1 MPYHLVARA
10 RHRSLMFRSHREAM
24 WLWQAIAQRAPG
36 LQALCL
42 MPDHLHLVH
51 PDDVR
56 LTLARAL
63 QGFARR
69 RNAARGER
77 GRVVDPLPDAEPLAD
92 AQKLRRAIR
101 YVHLNPCRAGLTD
114 DPLAW
119 TWSTHRD
126 KVGLAAVPATHRSH
140 DTHAFHAYVSGDP
153 TVHVRGTELPVAGY
167 MPSGDALGE
176 VAQAVTEILR
186 VPTSELRRRS
196 PSRRLF
202 VRCARV
208 YTAASSR
215 DIGAWCGLTRQAVAR
230 IPATSTAEVRLVGR
244 VLGDPRFG
252 GLDDGD
258 LTIAG
263 SLRRYRG
270 WRCPHPGRRPRRT
283 ERTRQDRRRDAPVN
297 TRGASPP
304 VGTFGTAGS
313 TRTGANVR
321 PAEALLGERSRRPLT
336 APLPPTSP
344 PGHAGFR

>member
-140 DTHAFHAYVSGDP
+140 DTHAFHAYVSDP

-258 LTIAG
+258 LTAPVPRLALSPPRQAPPSHRTHASRPPAG
-263 SLRRYRG
+263 RAREHPRRQPAGRNVRDR
-270 WRCPHPGRRPRRT
+270 WLDPNRRERSPGR
-283 ERTRQDRRRDAPVN
+283 
-297 TRGASPP
+297 GI
-304 VGTFGTAGS
+304 VG
-313 TRTGANVR
+313 
-321 PAEALLGERSRRPLT
+321 
-336 APLPPTSP
+336 
-344 PGHAGFR
+344 